1 MRLKPGLSA
10 HVDDEGQLVLPPE
23 VASRFGLKPGTRV
36 LVDEGGNDLRL
47 RKPATHL
54 SKVYIEP
61 TNRCNLECR
70 TCIRNIWEEP
80 LGEMSGAT
88 FARIVQGLRSFSPP
102 PTVFFGGLGEPLAHP
117 NIVEM
122 VGQAK
127 ALGSSVELITNGT
140 LLSKDLSKQLIE
152 AGLDFLWVSLD
163 GATPESYADVR
174 LGAALPE
181 VLANLTG
188 FREARWA
195 TCFSSYFID
204 YHLKPQIGIVFV
216 AMKRNIADLP
226 AVLRLGN
233 RLGSHRFLVTNVLPY
248 SAEMYDEILYSRA
261 LDDVIYKPSPWGHS
275 LELPKIDINAMTHEV
290 LYQIMLSGHPLSFA
304 GANLGEGNDRCPFIE
319 KGAVAIR
326 WDGDVSPC
334 LPLLHDH
341 KTFLS
346 RYERS
351 LRRYEVGNVTRQD
364 LYDLWNL
371 PEYLSFRE
379 RIQKFDFSPCTFCG
393 GCDLLERNE
402 EDCFGNPFPTCGGCL
417 WAQGVIQCP

>member
-1 MRLKPGLSA
+1 MGFEKECQARVDEEGRLILSPAFLA
-10 HVDDEGQLVLPPE
+10 HY
-23 VASRFGLKPGTRV
+23 GLKPGVEVRIEDGVHGLKLNRPITQ
-36 LVDEGGNDLRL
+36 
-47 RKPATHL
+47 L
-54 SKVYIEP
+54 SKVYVEP

-80 LGEMSGAT
+80 LGEMSSAT
-88 FARIVQGLRSFSPP
+88 FARIVEGLRSFSPP
-102 PTVFFGGLGEPLAHP
+102 PAVFLGGIGEPLSHP
-117 NIVEM
+117 HIVEM
-122 VGQAK
+122 VAQAK

-140 LLSKDLSKQLIE
+140 LLTKDLSEQLIE

-195 TCFSSYFID
+195 KCFSSFFVD

-226 AVLRLGN
+226 NVLRLGN

-248 SAEMYDEILYSRA
+248 TAEMYDEILYSRA
-261 LDDVIYKPSPWGHS
+261 LDDVIYMPSRWGHS

-304 GANLGEGNDRCPFIE
+304 GAILGEGNDRCPFIE
-319 KGAVAIR
+319 KGALAIR

-341 KTFLS
+341 RTFLY

-351 LRRYEVGNVTRQD
+351 LRRYEVGNVTRQS

-371 PEYLSFRE
+371 PEYLSFRD

-393 GCDLLERNE
+393 GCELLEKNE

>member
-1 MRLKPGLSA
+1 MKIEGWE
-10 HVDDEGQLVLPPE
+10 VNIDDEGRLVLPAE
-23 VASRFGLKPGTRV
+23 IAKQFGLKKGVKTHMEKRSNGLHIRLPVTR
-36 LVDEGGNDLRL
+36 
-47 RKPATHL
+47 L
-54 SKVYIEP
+54 SKIYIEP

-70 TCIRNIWEEP
+70 TCIRNIWDEP
-80 LGEMSGAT
+80 LGEMSSAT
-88 FARIVQGLRSFSPP
+88 FARIVEGLRSFSPP
-102 PTVFFGGLGEPLAHP
+102 PTVFFGGLGEPLSHP
-117 NIVEM
+117 DIVEM

-140 LLSKDLSKQLIE
+140 LLTKDLSEQLIE
-152 AGLDFLWVSLD
+152 AGLDCLWVSLD

-188 FREARWA
+188 FRQARWA
-195 TCFSSYFID
+195 KCFSSYFTD

-216 AMKRNIADLP
+216 AMKRNITDLP

-233 RLGSHRFLVTNVLPY
+233 RLGTHRFLVTNVLPY
-248 SAEMYDEILYSRA
+248 TAEMYDEILYSRA
-261 LDDVIYKPSPWGHS
+261 LNDVIYMPSPWGNS
-275 LELPKIDINAMTHEV
+275 LELPKIDINGVTHEV
-290 LYQIMLSGHPLSFA
+290 FYQIMLSGHPLSLA

-341 KTFLS
+341 KTFLY

-351 LRRYEVGNVTRQD
+351 LRRYGVGNVTRQD

-371 PEYLSFRE
+371 PEYLSFRK

-402 EDCFGNPFPTCGGCL
+402 EDCFGSPFPTCGGCL

>member
-1 MRLKPGLSA
+1 MKLKPELRA
-10 HVDDEGQLVLPPE
+10 HVDYEGRLVLPAE
-23 VASRFGLKPGTRV
+23 VVSRFGLKPGAQV
-36 LVDEGGNDLRL
+36 LIDEGGNNLRL
-47 RKPATHL
+47 HKPVTHL
-54 SKVYIEP
+54 SKVYIEA

-80 LGEMSGAT
+80 LGEMSSAT
-88 FARIVQGLRSFSPP
+88 FARIVEGLRSFSPP
-102 PTVFFGGLGEPLAHP
+102 PTVFFGGLGEPLSHP
-117 NIVEM
+117 DIVEM

-140 LLSKDLSKQLIE
+140 LLTKDLSEQLIE
-152 AGLDFLWVSLD
+152 AGLDCLWVSLD

-195 TCFSSYFID
+195 KCFSSYFTD

-233 RLGSHRFLVTNVLPY
+233 RLGTHRFLVTNVLPY
-248 SAEMYDEILYSRA
+248 TAEMYDEILYSRA
-261 LDDVIYKPSPWGHS
+261 LNDVIYMPSPMGDS
-275 LELPKIDINAMTHEV
+275 LELPKIDINAMTPEI
-290 LYQIMLSGHPLSFA
+290 LYKIMLSGHPLSFA

-326 WDGDVSPC
+326 WDGDLSPC

-341 KTFLS
+341 KTFLD

-351 LRRYEVGNVTRQD
+351 LRRYEIGNVMEKD
-364 LYDLWNL
+364 LFNLWNL
-371 PEYLSFRE
+371 PEYLSFRD
-379 RIQKFDFSPCTFCG
+379 RAQKFDFSPCTFCG
-393 GCDLLERNE
+393 GCHLLERNE

-417 WAQGVIQCP
+417 WAQGIIRCP